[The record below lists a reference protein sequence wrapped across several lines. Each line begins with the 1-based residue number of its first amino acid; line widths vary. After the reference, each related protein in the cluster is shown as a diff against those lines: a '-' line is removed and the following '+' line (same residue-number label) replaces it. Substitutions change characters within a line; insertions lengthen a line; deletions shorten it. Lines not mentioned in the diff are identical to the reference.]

1 MKQGHNR
8 TVRPK
13 KFCGEIVELVI
24 LIIVIALVR
33 GYG

>member
-1 MKQGHNR
+1 MKQSNNR
-8 TVRPK
+8 TVRQK
-13 KFCGEIVELVI
+13 KFGSEIVELII